1 MVRLADLVAERNKKK
16 NATNSG
22 STEGLYPASTA
33 YQAKTTR
40 LADLVAERRNRGVS
54 GTSRKSD
61 SPTAGRITDAQN
73 WQNGA
78 NGLLQEWQNYSQ
90 NWGDEQTHYDYGRRI
105 QAYIDQFDD
114 VYAGLEGNSNARDS
128 VSYTQLALKRALKNV
143 PDVAGMWSQFGS
155 QEEYDNSIQ
164 WQDDVANMDLGAAW
178 GDLDTLKQEKE
189 DFMNM
194 SSEELAAYVEENK
207 ENLPGYVEGFWYNPD
222 EIVRDYSTRIAEQ
235 TAYLNSIEA
244 ARRISDFELATEDAN
259 FARESA
265 YMGTMPQPMG
275 TTKSEARRFYE
286 YINDPSVR
294 AEQDKAWAQANPY
307 GDSPYSSDALN
318 SMTEQ
323 EKAVFNYYFN
333 TQGEDAAMA
342 YLDAIL
348 STLRQRKGA
357 EKAAELKDRTL
368 AEFAFAVPAG
378 LDQFS
383 SGLAG
388 LFSNEEQTP
397 DWRQYAS
404 AEVREDLGDVRIFQ
418 NSNAKNS
425 FGQAVYDTTTSLS
438 NMAPSIIASTLVGFV
453 NPVAGSVVGAGL
465 MGTSAAGN
473 AYQEMLSAGY
483 DMKQARTYG
492 VMVGASEA
500 LLSSLL
506 GGISKLGGALPNGIT
521 NALLQ
526 NIDNAVARVA
536 LTIGT
541 NVASEFTEE
550 ALQEMLTPYFQNLI
564 LNTNHNLN
572 DFTADALYAGMLGA
586 ITAGIME
593 GPSTIGSAVQT
604 RNTGKS
610 FLGSTATLEDLKVL
624 AGLMP
629 DNAEVQD
636 LASRV
641 NEKSNAY
648 TVGRFYEAVEN
659 GMPAQYRADVE
670 ASRSRVYNELVDA
683 GVTTKDANAIANVA
697 ESLMLGKNISKAQ
710 ETTLNR
716 LREELPG
723 IDEAISNG
731 IHSREMV
738 SARLRSGVSDA
749 VRGKFNI
756 KKSTETATEAATADN
771 QQTAPVT
778 RTTPQTA
785 SQVNRKATYNTVES
799 IAEEYDVSPSAIY
812 QVAEQSSNQ
821 VDEKAFAE
829 GMRAV
834 LAFTQETNLT
844 RDKAAAALQKTG
856 MVSALSPQQ
865 IALAVELGWDL
876 RDVVASEKQRAYDMG
891 LAGQD
896 IGDVLDSKT
905 LSHLTEAQ
913 RREAFNE
920 GAKVAKEAK
929 ASGEKV
935 LPKTASMAYRKGS
948 VRFDGDAKAISS
960 KFKLT
965 QKSAYIIL
973 ERIAQLT
980 GMDIVL
986 FASKTDEYGNFIG
999 VQGEFAQDNP
1009 NEIRID
1015 VNAGLN
1021 NVNDMSGLANY
1032 VMLRTFTHE
1041 FVHSLEVNA
1050 KAEYRALKEAVFAE
1064 IRKNGKWNVEDL
1076 ILAQQELGGKNED
1089 GSYKLSYDDASHE
1102 VLAQSLVD
1110 VLPQSTFIETL
1121 ATQHRNIFD
1130 KLYAALKRFMRTIRH
1145 RFEQM
1150 TSAIPSEAAALKRD
1164 VDGAMQYAQHIV
1176 DLFDKAALAA
1186 VETVQNRGAEGTAV
1200 RVAANADVQLD
1211 PSTASSAPI
1220 RNSLRTWTESEYVY
1234 ARDAAA
1240 KVLAKQLNITEKQA
1254 TTYIDNIN
1262 GIAALIADDKV
1273 RLDYEPNM
1281 DIGAT
1286 VLKPNSEYKFT
1297 VDMSTLCSKRLLF
1310 TGTFDAIQKAL
1321 PNTVFDSDDI
1331 VNLRKMMVDR
1341 GLEVACGICYVE
1353 STRREIGRITQD
1365 FIERYKLAQKTGN
1378 PITRLNSEGKE
1389 VVLKSEGRTFA
1400 ADPNYTPNLGD
1411 LNTTDIDLVK
1421 RDHREVYDA
1430 YLAFMNARGQ
1440 AKPKLLETRAE
1451 YKGEILRSFKAKSA
1465 VNARNAHGGLRL
1477 QSFSD
1482 FEVPHMIDMM
1492 QVIMDMSRVGLKSQ
1506 AYTKVPAFAEVF
1518 GGTGVKINLSL
1529 IAKGDGVD
1537 ANGNLIFD
1545 DVEGMNHEDAFRIRE
1560 MYSENVGT
1568 ILVGKND
1575 NHIIKAMADPR
1586 IDFIIPFHKSSWKE
1600 SLYDALGLRGYDDY
1614 TDTQNEKP
1622 IDPAR
1627 GKLANFDP
1635 SEYWDFTK
1643 TGDENAQIYLQKCRE
1658 DGRIPKFPKFQGYPG
1673 YWKLL
1678 IDFKMYDNEGNGAP
1692 QQIVKP
1698 EYNMEAATRI
1708 LNEYKGGHRSFPV
1721 AQDVVD
1727 EFVEAHRQKNEN
1739 PTGKVRYQ
1747 ARPSAKDPS
1756 KLDPRTV
1763 TREDVEELLNNAN
1776 AGNYL
1781 DRTYVPV
1788 RISTPGIVQ
1797 ERLKVE
1803 NLPMVMPVAKIKQA
1817 MRADAGP
1824 QKGSNVRGHGFSAS
1838 DIADI
1843 MEAMDSP
1850 RFVFSQPD
1858 GRGAVVIRTKR
1869 HGDSTAILVEFGDHI
1884 NQEYTNG
1891 YEGGEYNVTV
1901 TTFNV
1906 DNGDLGLLAHA
1917 MKHGWSV
1924 VFDKKKEGNPAKKF
1938 PATRPFAIE
1947 QDTLNDTISPPDPSV
1962 NPSRS
1967 QRRENLTDRSVLERA
1982 DEIVGAVSD
1991 GGTVTGDT
1999 HGLDVDEVTAF
2010 KDKLTEGE
2018 RYLLNIYAE
2027 RLAKLNDLQEQRRE
2041 QGRLYRR
2048 FMADEN
2054 PANRDKAA
2062 AAATKNRMDIL
2073 DQQIEKAMD
2082 SLREAERAKGYKSL
2096 LTKSRELVEQT
2107 ERGRIKTA
2115 LQLSRE
2121 KRERSGQRRQRKE
2134 SIIRSAEELESML
2147 NKGNKKRN
2155 VKKDMQGLAA
2165 GVADLYNVLFNEEM
2179 NSPKY
2184 SKLFNERI
2192 VRNGFGVILSTKE
2205 TTHAEEAKN
2214 ILAKMERGRTQ
2225 ELENQLAYR
2234 MGQLHDA
2241 LERERERINSINAG
2255 DVFQR
2260 IADEYK
2266 SLQTSGY
2273 DYIRGAFSEDAYNH
2287 LLQLK
2292 DKVGTTAARDM
2303 TLSQLI
2309 DLDNA
2314 YRVVLTTIRNAN
2326 KLFIDGQKQTVQQ
2339 AGNRVIIEVGRNAR
2353 KSKAMT
2359 NPGKV
2364 VATFTWNN
2372 EKPIYAFERIGSD
2385 TLTNLFWNIRNGED
2399 VWIVDVEEAKAYRE
2413 EQAKKYGYDTWDAKK
2428 RYEFESTDGAKFS
2441 LTLEQLMSLYA
2452 YSKREQATEHLLKG
2466 GVVLAGAEVIVNG
2479 KRLVNDDA
2487 TAYAIPAD
2495 TLAKIGE
2502 SLTADQR
2509 GYVDAMQDYLSKEMA
2524 RKGNEIS
2531 MQLYGIELFGEKNY
2545 FPINSSGIYNEK
2557 AEQQFRQKESG
2568 QISIVNSGF
2577 TKSTAPKAS
2586 NPVRLSGFSDVWA
2599 SHVNEMSMYHAFVL
2613 PLEDFRRVRNF
2624 QTTTENGTKGDGVI
2638 SAIQNAQGSA
2648 AVKYINQLLEDLNGG
2663 AVSDDRES
2671 GLKKLTSK
2679 FKKAATMASLSVV
2692 VQQISSL
2699 PRAWAMIDAK
2709 YFAGKVNKQKYSATL
2724 AEMRKYAPVMMI
2736 KEMGHFDT
2744 GMGRSA
2750 TEYINSREY
2759 TGKKRFGAFF
2769 KDSGYRDEILGKA
2782 PAKVDEIAWMQIW
2795 KACKNETHAKHPNMS
2810 VTSEAFLKAAGKRFT
2825 EVIVKTQVYDS
2836 TLTKSA
2842 NMRSKSALMGMVT
2855 SFLAEPTVTANMFF
2869 NALRSKD
2876 SKTIARTVGALVVSA
2891 IANNLLS
2898 SIVYAMRDDDE
2909 DETYWEKYLQA
2920 FTTGMADS
2928 LNPLTWLPFLRDVWS
2943 ILQGFDVQR
2952 ADMSLIAD
2960 VADSVKSFV
2969 RTSASWSDDMT
2980 DEEVKEYWKEFGK
2993 ASANIVLTVSN
3004 VFGIPLKNIA
3014 REAEAA
3020 FNTFKTATDDVHGN
3034 GRKMG
3039 EKIWDDIRASTPIL
3053 GWIPKTESKTDRLY
3067 EAIVIGDTGYQE
3079 RAQLTYAS
3087 EKPYENAV
3095 RKALRENDPRIEA
3108 AARARMSGDLT
3119 EYVRLF
3125 REIQNEGHF
3134 EFDTI
3139 MAAVNSAENALT
3151 PDEESTASE
3160 SPQTLF
3166 TIGNYYTALVSGD
3179 ETSAQLAYD
3188 ELYQQKLAEGYL
3200 EDEARSSVE
3209 SSLAAQIGQAYRDK
3223 EIGRDQAL
3231 RLLTENTEG
3240 HGEYDIKKWDF
3251 QIEYKFSWGSRER
3264 AYRTGAI
3271 NRDKLIEAY
3280 MDIEGVSRAE
3290 AVAYVDELDFE
3301 SREGFDY
3308 SDISAEQK
3316 AGNINMDEATQMYIQ
3331 AGFTPEEAEE
3341 KAFTI
3346 DFIRR
3351 NPEAPDITYSAI
3363 SNYTE
3368 HCEPVSISVSTY
3380 YDAWKFYN
3388 SAESNKDANGDVIE
3402 GESKRDKVVDYIDSL
3417 PLDAGQ
3423 KHALWLSLGYSAKTS
3438 EWR

>member
-1 MVRLADLVAERNKKK
+1 MMSAFSDAVNRRQRNQGQATPNRENTQRSFSAAVNSKRNELAERTPKQQRVNL
-16 NATNSG
+16 SG
-22 STEGLYPASTA
+22 YTA
-33 YQAKTTR
+33 A
-40 LADLVAERRNRGVS
+40 
-54 GTSRKSD
+54 
-61 SPTAGRITDAQN
+61 
-73 WQNGA
+73 
-78 NGLLQEWQNYSQ
+78 QEWGNNVNNILSQ
-90 NWGDEQTHYDYGRRI
+90 YGEFESNWSNDGLAFASYRQQLGELYNQAEQIRAGVAGDRE
-105 QAYIDQFDD
+105 A
-114 VYAGLEGNSNARDS
+114 EDS
-128 VSYTQLALKRALKNV
+128 VSYAQLALRRAIEGSTQTQAIYN
-143 PDVAGMWSQFGS
+143 QFGS
-155 QEEYDNSIQ
+155 QEEFDNILQ

-178 GDLDTLKQEKE
+178 GDLDALKQEKE

-235 TAYLNSIEA
+235 TAYLNSVEA
-244 ARRISDFELATEDAN
+244 ARRIPDFELATEDAN

-368 AEFAFAVPAG
+368 AEFAFAVPVG

-397 DWRQYAS
+397 SWRQYAS
-404 AEVREDLGDVRIFQ
+404 AEVREDLGDVRVFQ
-418 NSNAKNS
+418 NSNAENS
-425 FGQAVYDTTTSLS
+425 FGQAVYDTTTSLA
-438 NMAPSIIASTLVGFV
+438 NMAPSIIASTLVGFA
-453 NPVAGSVVGAGL
+453 NPVAGSAVGAGL

-586 ITAGIME
+586 ITAGLTE
-593 GPSTIGSAVQT
+593 SGSTISGAART
-604 RNTGKS
+604 NNTGRA
-610 FLGSTATLEDLKVL
+610 FLGSTATLDDLKLL
-624 AGLMP
+624 AQLMP
-629 DNAEVQD
+629 DNSEVQD

-723 IDEAISNG
+723 VDEAISNG

-738 SARLRSGVSDA
+738 SAQLRSGVSDS

-756 KKSTETATEAATADN
+756 KRSTETATEATTADN
-771 QQTAPVT
+771 RQSAPTTQTAP
-778 RTTPQTA
+778 QTV
-785 SQVNRKATYNTVES
+785 SQVDRKATSSTVES

-812 QVAEQSSNQ
+812 QVAEQSSKQ

-829 GMRAV
+829 GMRSV

-896 IGDVLDSKT
+896 IGDALDSKS
-905 LSHLTEAQ
+905 LSHLTEEQ

-935 LPKTASMAYRKGS
+935 LPKTASMAYHKGS

-973 ERIAQLT
+973 DRIAQLT

-1021 NVNDMSGLANY
+1021 NVNDMGGLANY

-1064 IRKNGKWNVEDL
+1064 IRKNGKRNVEDL

-1089 GSYKLSYDDASHE
+1089 GSYNLSYDDASHE
-1102 VLAQSLVD
+1102 VLAQALVD

-1150 TSAIPSEAAALKRD
+1150 TSAIPSEASALKRD
-1164 VDGAMQYAQHIV
+1164 VDGVMQYAQHIV
-1176 DLFDKAALAA
+1176 ELFDKAALAA
-1186 VETVQNRGAEGTAV
+1186 VETVQSRETAEETGGTDESKNPA
-1200 RVAANADVQLD
+1200 
-1211 PSTASSAPI
+1211 SETAI
-1220 RNSLRTWTESEYVY
+1220 E
-1234 ARDAAA
+1234 
-1240 KVLAKQLNITEKQA
+1240 
-1254 TTYIDNIN
+1254 
-1262 GIAALIADDKV
+1262 G
-1273 RLDYEPNM
+1273 
-1281 DIGAT
+1281 
-1286 VLKPNSEYKFT
+1286 
-1297 VDMSTLCSKRLLF
+1297 
-1310 TGTFDAIQKAL
+1310 
-1321 PNTVFDSDDI
+1321 NTV
-1331 VNLRKMMVDR
+1331 
-1341 GLEVACGICYVE
+1341 
-1353 STRREIGRITQD
+1353 
-1365 FIERYKLAQKTGN
+1365 
-1378 PITRLNSEGKE
+1378 
-1389 VVLKSEGRTFA
+1389 
-1400 ADPNYTPNLGD
+1400 TP
-1411 LNTTDIDLVK
+1411 
-1421 RDHREVYDA
+1421 
-1430 YLAFMNARGQ
+1430 
-1440 AKPKLLETRAE
+1440 
-1451 YKGEILRSFKAKSA
+1451 
-1465 VNARNAHGGLRL
+1465 
-1477 QSFSD
+1477 
-1482 FEVPHMIDMM
+1482 
-1492 QVIMDMSRVGLKSQ
+1492 
-1506 AYTKVPAFAEVF
+1506 
-1518 GGTGVKINLSL
+1518 
-1529 IAKGDGVD
+1529 
-1537 ANGNLIFD
+1537 
-1545 DVEGMNHEDAFRIRE
+1545 
-1560 MYSENVGT
+1560 
-1568 ILVGKND
+1568 
-1575 NHIIKAMADPR
+1575 
-1586 IDFIIPFHKSSWKE
+1586 
-1600 SLYDALGLRGYDDY
+1600 
-1614 TDTQNEKP
+1614 P
-1622 IDPAR
+1622 IDPKIVSYFKSKNNVMGKIAVFEYEGRSYVTDGALAIATTPEGVQYAR
-1627 GKLANFDP
+1627 RNLGAGELDVRAAESAFAGADTLITQGPLEGKT
-1635 SEYWDFTK
+1635 E
-1643 TGDENAQIYLQKCRE
+1643 
-1658 DGRIPKFPKFQGYPG
+1658 
-1673 YWKLL
+1673 
-1678 IDFKMYDNEGNGAP
+1678 NGAVYRFLVGEKKIFVNRRRFSFLDGGLLYANAERLGAIKSVDTNGEVIGYIMP
-1692 QQIVKP
+1692 LHMRKEP
-1698 EYNMEAATRI
+1698 EDMQPAKT
-1708 LNEYKGGHRSFPV
+1708 RSFS
-1721 AQDVVD
+1721 QKMRRIID
-1727 EFVEAHRQKNEN
+1727 ETASRKNEN
-1739 PTGKVRYQ
+1739 PTEKVRYQ
-1747 ARPSAKDPS
+1747 ARASATDPS

-1763 TREDVEELLNNAN
+1763 TREDVEKLINEAHSGSY
-1776 AGNYL
+1776 ADG
-1781 DRTYVPV
+1781 TYIPV
-1788 RISTPGIVQ
+1788 RISTPGIVR
-1797 ERLKVE
+1797 ERLGVDD
-1803 NLPMVMPVAKIKQA
+1803 LPMVMPVRKVKQA
-1817 MRADAGP
+1817 MKPDNGP
-1824 QKGSNVRGHGFSAS
+1824 VRGVNVRGHGFTAS
-1838 DIADI
+1838 DIAEI
-1843 MEAMDSP
+1843 MEAIDSP

-1858 GRGAVVIRTKR
+1858 GRGAVVVKFPKYS
-1869 HGDSTAILVEFGDHI
+1869 DNTAVLVEFGDPI
-1884 NQEYTNG
+1884 NPAYTNG

-1906 DNGDLGLLAHA
+1906 DNGDAGLLSHA
-1917 MKHGWSV
+1917 SRHGWKV
-1924 VFDKKKEGNPAKKF
+1924 IFDKKKEGDPAKKF
-1938 PATRPFAIE
+1938 PATLPFAIE

-1967 QRRENLTDRSVLERA
+1967 QRRENLTDRSVLERV
-1982 DEIVGAVSD
+1982 DEIVDAVSD
-1991 GGTVTGDT
+1991 SGTVTGNT
-1999 HGLDVDEVTAF
+1999 HGLGVDEVTSF
-2010 KDKLTEGE
+2010 KDKLTAGE
-2018 RYLLNIYAE
+2018 IYLLNIYAE

-2048 FMADEN
+2048 FMADKN
-2054 PANRDKAA
+2054 PNNRDKDAA
-2062 AAATKNRMDIL
+2062 VATKNRMDIL

-2096 LTKSRELVEQT
+2096 LAKSRDLVEQT

-2134 SIIRSAEELESML
+2134 SIIRSAEELESLL

-2339 AGNRVIIEVGRNAR
+2339 AGNRVIVEVGRNAR
-2353 KSKAMT
+2353 KNKALT

-2399 VWIVDVEEAKAYRE
+2399 VWIVDVEEAKAYRQA
-2413 EQAKKYGYDTWDAKK
+2413 QAKKYGYDSWDAEK
-2428 RYEFESTDGAKFS
+2428 RYEFKSTDGATFS

-2509 GYVDAMQDYLSKEMA
+2509 GYVDAMQDYLSREMA

-2557 AEQQFRQKESG
+2557 AEQQFRQKENG

-2613 PLEDFRRVRNF
+2613 PLEDFRKVRNF

-2638 SAIQNAQGSA
+2638 AAIQNAQGSA

-2663 AVSDDRES
+2663 AISDDRES

-2709 YFAGKVNKQKYSATL
+2709 YFAGKVDKQKYSATL

-2750 TEYINSREY
+2750 TEYINAREY

-2782 PAKVDEIAWMQIW
+2782 PAKVDEIAWMSIW
-2795 KACKNETHAKHPNMS
+2795 EACKKETHAKHPNMS

-2876 SKTIARTVGALVVSA
+2876 SKAIARTVGALVVSA
-2891 IANNLLS
+2891 IANNFLAS
-2898 SIVYAMRDDDE
+2898 AVYAMWDDDE

-2952 ADMSLIAD
+2952 ADMNIISA
-2960 VADSVKSFV
+2960 VVDSVKDFV
-2969 RTSASWSDDMT
+2969 RSSASWSDDMT
-2980 DEEVKEYWKEFGK
+2980 DEEKKAYWKEFGLS
-2993 ASANIVLTVSN
+2993 SANILLTVSN
-3004 VFGIPLKNIA
+3004 AFGIPLKNIY
-3014 REAEAA
+3014 REGAA
-3020 FNTFKTATDDVHGN
+3020 IFNTFKMANDEVHGN

-3039 EKIWDDIRASTPIL
+3039 EKIWDDIRESTPIL

-3067 EAIVIGDTGYQE
+3067 DAIVSGDAGYQE
-3079 RAQLTYAS
+3079 RAQLTYSS
-3087 EKPYENAV
+3087 EKSYENAV

-3125 REIQNEGHF
+3125 REILNEGHF

-3151 PDEESTASE
+3151 PDKESTASE

-3209 SSLAAQIGQAYRDK
+3209 SSLAAQIGQAYRDD

-3251 QIEYKFSWGSRER
+3251 QIKYGFSWGSRER

-3271 NRDKLIEAY
+3271 NRDQLIEAY

-3290 AVAYVDELDFE
+3290 AVDYVDELDFE
-3301 SREGFDY
+3301 SHEGFDY

-3331 AGFTPEEAEE
+3331 AGYTPEEAEE

-3388 SAESNKDANGDVIE
+3388 SADSNKDANGDVIE

-3417 PLDAGQ
+3417 PLDADQ